1 MKTYHMPFYG
11 VQGAF
16 FFLCC
21 VLGSSPTHAQHTL
34 DPSPSQAEEKAAP
47 PVGQQKVQ
55 TTGQLGVMDQQILA
69 LEAKIVELENLQKEK
84 DKELIRINQL
94 RLPGYTKVMKESVHI
109 MAASSKIGID
119 LYYLLVQRDQL
130 AQRLGVTTPPPLSK
144 VVAPTAEQ
152 NAQREE
158 WLRNA
163 IRVINGGI

>member
-1 MKTYHMPFYG
+1 MPFYG

-84 DKELIRINQL
+84 DKELIRINKL
-94 RLPGYTKVMKESVHI
+94 RLPGYTKVMQESVHI
-109 MAASSKIGID
+109 GVAAGKLGVA